1 MICVHYSAAVRIFS
15 QWRKLRIEEPFGP
28 IGHMRAH
35 GCQSGIF
42 VVRVG
47 MGSCFQCVMTYDDA
61 AVFDRERESRTV
73 LQV

>member
-1 MICVHYSAAVRIFS
+1 MQIIT
-15 QWRKLRIEEPFGP
+15 QWRKLRLEEPFGP
-28 IGHMRAH
+28 FGLMRAH

-61 AVFDRERESRTV
+61 AISWTFSCIPCHDRRIV
-73 LQV
+73 LSWPCT